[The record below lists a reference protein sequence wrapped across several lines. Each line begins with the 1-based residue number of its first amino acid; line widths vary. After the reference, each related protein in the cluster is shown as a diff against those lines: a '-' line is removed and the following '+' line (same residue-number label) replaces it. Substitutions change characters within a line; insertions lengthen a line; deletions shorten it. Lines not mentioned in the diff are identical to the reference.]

1 MDIPTPPSEATPTK
15 GGSKFFGWLTR
26 LLALVGIIVPIVAAV
41 LTGDMFIHGHP
52 LYAVFLALTLITS
65 LLVLILS
72 LRRRVDAPRGLK
84 VLRVIGSVFMAAL
97 LGAFCW
103 LIPYSAQEPALAA
116 MSSDSSVTV
125 TETATDVVLAPAA
138 GDGEFGVFFQ
148 PGALVDARA
157 YAAVLRPL
165 AEQGYTV
172 VIPKQPLNIAFLA
185 MTAFESAQMKHESVD
200 QWVVGGHSL
209 GGVAAASD
217 AQTFAFNAE
226 KPIAGL
232 LLFASYPSQ
241 DMSSIVLPVL
251 SISGTEDALATP
263 AKIDASKAKLPADTE
278 YLQVDGGI
286 HAFFGDYGAQSGDGT
301 ASISH
306 DQARQQISAASLK
319 FVESVTR

>member
-1 MDIPTPPSEATPTK
+1 MDTSTPPTEAMSAA

-26 LLALVGIIVPIVAAV
+26 LMALAGIIVPVIAAA
-41 LTGDMFIHGHP
+41 LTGEMLLHGHP
-52 LYAVFLALTLITS
+52 LYAVFLAITAITS
-65 LLVLILS
+65 LFVLFFS
-72 LRRRVDAPRGLK
+72 LRRTVDAPKGLK
-84 VLRVIGSVFMAAL
+84 ALRIIGSVFMAAL

-116 MSSDSSVTV
+116 MASDSNVTV

-185 MTAFESAQMKHESVD
+185 MTAFESAQMKHESVNK
-200 QWVVGGHSL
+200 WVVGGHSL

-217 AQTFAFNAE
+217 AQTFAFDAE

-232 LLFASYPSQ
+232 LLYASYPST
-241 DMSSIVLPVL
+241 DMSSVVLPVL
-251 SISGTEDALATP
+251 SISGSQDALATP
-263 AKIDASKAKLPADTE
+263 AKIDASKAQLPADSE
-278 YLQVDGGI
+278 YLKINGGI
-286 HAFFGDYGAQSGDGT
+286 HAFFGDYGAQRGDGT
-301 ASISH
+301 ASVSH
-306 DQARQQISAASLK
+306 DQAREQISDASLE
-319 FVESVTR
+319 FVESTTR